1 MQFIIDLL
9 PGVALTM
16 LLWLGICALG
26 FPLGLLFG
34 YALAVGPKGL
44 RVPVVILVNVARGFP
59 GLVVLYFVYS
69 GLPDVGVYLSNTTS
83 VIVAFAFVA
92 AGYTAG
98 IFRAAIAGV
107 PKAQLEAA
115 AVLGLAFW
123 KTQRLVVLPQAFKT
137 VLPPLIGFSVV
148 VLQATSL
155 GYAIGLRE
163 LTGLAYNLGAIAF
176 QALPYMLASGL
187 IYLVL
192 CVAISQLAAWLQRR
206 GTRSRVR
213 SGRRRVAPASP
224 AGTSVIRTI
233 PGAGRRTRRA

>member
-1 MQFIIDLL
+1 MQFVIDLL
-9 PGVALTM
+9 PGVALTIW
-16 LLWLGICALG
+16 LWVGICLLG

-34 YALAVGPKGL
+34 YALAVGPKAL
-44 RVPVVILVNVARGFP
+44 RVPVVLVVNIARGFP

-69 GLPDVGVYLSNTTS
+69 GLPDIGVYLSNTVS
-83 VIVAFAFVA
+83 VIVSFAFVA

-98 IFRAAIAGV
+98 IFRAAISGV

-115 AVLGLAFW
+115 AAIGLSFW
-123 KTQRLVVLPQAFKT
+123 KAQRLVVLPQAFKT

-155 GYAIGLRE
+155 GYAVGLRE

-187 IYLVL
+187 IYLVV
-192 CVAISQLAAWLQRR
+192 CVTISQLAAWLQRR
-206 GTRSRVR
+206 SARPRSAGTRRGTSANLP
-213 SGRRRVAPASP
+213 S
-224 AGTSVIRTI
+224 GTSVIRTI
-233 PGAGRRTRRA
+233 PGHRKHTQEA

>member
-1 MQFIIDLL
+1 MQFVLDLL

-16 LLWLGICALG
+16 LLWVGICALG

-34 YALAVGPKGL
+34 YALSVGPKAL
-44 RVPVVILVNVARGFP
+44 RVPVLILVNVARGFP

-83 VIVAFAFVA
+83 VLVAFAFVA

-98 IFRAAIAGV
+98 IFRAAITGV

-123 KTQRLVVLPQAFKT
+123 KTQRLVVLPQAFKI
-137 VLPPLIGFSVV
+137 VLPPLLGFSVV

-155 GYAIGLRE
+155 GYAVGLRE

-176 QALPYMLASGL
+176 QALPYMLATGA

-192 CVAISQLAAWLQRR
+192 CVAISQIAAWIQRR
-206 GTRSRVR
+206 GSRPKPRSDTRS
-213 SGRRRVAPASP
+213 SP
-224 AGTSVIRTI
+224 AGTSAIRTI
-233 PGAGRRTRRA
+233 PGSGSRARRA